1 MEELKNLAAVL
12 KDLPHTAVWA
22 IVAFLV
28 YKLSVLASIYATIRF
43 VVARIADAYI
53 AKVNKPLT
61 TIVKLGNG
69 VVLGDHAQSM
79 LELQIMRLVRK
90 GHTNYVHDT
99 DVKWLSEVLDE
110 ALAKRK

>member
-22 IVAFLV
+22 IIAFLV

-43 VVARIADAYI
+43 VVARMADAYI

-69 VVLGDHAQSM
+69 LVLGDGALPL
-79 LELQIMRLVRK
+79 LELQILRIRK
-90 GHTNYVHDT
+90 NSQYVHES
-99 DVKWLSEVLDE
+99 DVRWLTQVLDE